1 MMTLGRLHFHHRLT
15 LQDLFFRS
23 ANLGITHHTTF
34 EQQVARRGPRP
45 AVYGDRRFALAGPG
59 NHPTHPLQLFVDIL
73 HRFNR
78 RIEQLAESI
87 SDQFRA
93 GVLNKIGFTGLSNE
107 RERQRV

>member
-34 EQQVARRGPRP
+34 EQQVARRRTCP
-45 AVYGDRRFALAGPG
+45 AINRYRCFTFASPD
-59 NHPTHPLQLFVDIL
+59 NNPTHPLQLFMDIL
-73 HRFNR
+73 RRFNR

-87 SDQFRA
+87 SDQFRS
-93 GVLNKIGFTGLSNE
+93 GVLNKIGFTGLRDE
-107 RERQRV
+107 RE